1 MNILQIANKA
11 IFPPDG
17 GSLAILSL
25 AKAYI
30 RNGHNVHLL
39 NMITHKHFNK
49 VDIIEHEYKD
59 FLKLSGIKVNTQISY
74 IRLLLNF
81 LFSNKPHISQRF
93 ISKKFNNKLE
103 LILNENS
110 FDFVQIEGLYV
121 LQYINTIR
129 KKFKGKILYR
139 SHNIEFLIWKRN
151 FEKTSSIL
159 KKIYFKSLFNRLQKL
174 EKKLI
179 NTYDYLIPISQTD
192 ANIYTKLGNNKPVLT
207 SPFGIDFKKIKEQ
220 SIDNNKSHAQNI
232 NYIGA
237 LDWIPNQEGL
247 LWFIDNCFPSVLKS
261 FPHVKLNI
269 AGRNAPK
276 WLQKKIEH
284 KNILFLGEVKN
295 AYEFI
300 QTPGV
305 MIVPL
310 FAGSGMRVKII
321 EGMALKKTIIA
332 TNIATEGIHCIHN
345 KNIILANN
353 IKDFVNSIINLLIK
367 PELQINIGT
376 NAHDFVKEH
385 FDFEK
390 IGSDILN
397 FIK

>member
-25 AKAYI
+25 TKAYI

-49 VDIIEHEYKD
+49 SGIIEHEYED
-59 FLKLSGIKVNTQISY
+59 FLKLSGIRVNTRISY
-74 IRLLLNF
+74 IKIILNF

-93 ISKKFNNKLE
+93 ISKKFKDKLE
-103 LILNENS
+103 LILHENS

-151 FEKTSSIL
+151 YIKASSIF

-192 ANIYTKLGNNKPVLT
+192 ASIYNELGNNKPVLT

-220 SIDNNKSHAQNI
+220 KINENLNLGQNL

-247 LWFIDNCFPSVLKS
+247 LWFTDNCFPKILKS
-261 FPHVKLNI
+261 FPNIILNV
-269 AGRNAPK
+269 AGRNAPR
-276 WLQKKIEH
+276 WLQKKLEH
-284 KNILFLGEVKN
+284 KNILFLGEVNN

-300 QTPGV
+300 QTPGL

-310 FAGSGMRVKII
+310 FSGSGMRVKII
-321 EGMALKKTIIA
+321 EGMALKKTIVA
-332 TNIATEGIHCIHN
+332 TNIATEGIDCIHN
-345 KNIILANN
+345 ENIILANN
-353 IKDFVNSIINLLIK
+353 INDFVNSIISLIIK
-367 PELQINIGT
+367 PELQIDIGA
-376 NAHDFVKEH
+376 NAHNFVKVH

-390 IGSDILN
+390 IGSNILN

>member
-1 MNILQIANKA
+1 
-11 IFPPDG
+11 
-17 GSLAILSL
+17 
-25 AKAYI
+25 
-30 RNGHNVHLL
+30 
-39 NMITHKHFNK
+39 
-49 VDIIEHEYKD
+49 EHEYED
-59 FLKLSGIKVNTQISY
+59 FLKLSGIEVNTQISY
-74 IRLLLNF
+74 IKLLLNF
-81 LFSNKPHISQRF
+81 LFSNKPHVSQRF
-93 ISKKFNNKLE
+93 ISKKFKNKLE
-103 LILNENS
+103 NILNEKS

-129 KKFKGKILYR
+129 KNFKGKILYR

-151 FEKTSSIL
+151 YEKTSSIL
-159 KKIYFKSLFNRLQKL
+159 KKVYFKSLFNRLQKL

-192 ANIYTKLGNNKPVLT
+192 ANIYKELGNNKPVLT
-207 SPFGIDFKKIKEQ
+207 SPFGIDFKKVKEQ
-220 SIDNNKSHAQNI
+220 SVDNNISLVQNI

-247 LWFIDNCFPSVLKS
+247 LWFIDNCFPKIIKS
-261 FPHVKLNI
+261 FPHITLNI
-269 AGRNAPK
+269 AGRNAPR
-276 WLQKKIEH
+276 WLQKKLEH
-284 KNILFLGEVKN
+284 KNIIFLGEVKN

-300 QTPGV
+300 QTPGS

-310 FAGSGMRVKII
+310 FSGSGMRVKII
-321 EGMALKKTIIA
+321 EGMALKKTIVA

-345 KNIILANN
+345 ENIILANN
-353 IKDFVNSIINLLIK
+353 VNDFANSIITLLIK
-367 PELQINIGT
+367 PELQIDIGE